1 MLAAPALSQADLPT
15 PAELD
20 YAPELAILVALERCV
35 PLAVAALTSS
45 HPALRDGLDLD
56 ERDSTP
62 LLSWLADDITR
73 QLDALGV
80 SLARYRQAFAYARRL
95 KSPTSDDVPF

>member
-1 MLAAPALSQADLPT
+1 MLAAPSLTEADLPT

-20 YAPELAILVALERCV
+20 FAPELAILVALERC
-35 PLAVAALTSS
+35 
-45 HPALRDGLDLD
+45 GLDLD
-56 ERDSTP
+56 ERDATP

-73 QLDALGV
+73 QLEALGV

-95 KSPTSDDVPF
+95 KSTAPDDTPF